1 MKTVYLTQKFAG
13 KTSQE
18 IREERALLLE
28 AAKNFLGEDDLEVER
43 ASKEVADFLLHG
55 AHENLRALFAP
66 GGTASVFWVEEK
78 KGVPVELLKHFEPK
92 INNQRFNL
100 KRRKR

>member
-28 AAKNFLGEDDLEVER
+28 AAKNFLGEDYLEVER

-55 AHENLRALFAP
+55 APENLSRVEQR
-66 GGTASVFWVEEK
+66 VFFGWK
-78 KGVPVELLKHFEPK
+78 
-92 INNQRFNL
+92 
-100 KRRKR
+100 RKRGYPWNC